1 MRLVVTA
8 EPFTEN
14 KVMKLME
21 KEKIQKNIANRK

>member
-8 EPFTEN
+8 EPFIEN

-21 KEKIQKNIANRK
+21 KENIQKNIANRK